1 MIEIKKIC
9 KYFFIISLVLI
20 TVFMLNYFNYRRISN
35 VINRIEYLYL
45 DGKDIN
51 DYVIK
56 EANKIVKNK
65 REKNSNDYFILGYY
79 NLNFSGN
86 KKLAKEYFEKTIENK
101 NNKTSKFAIL
111 YSSNYLC
118 EGYLKNKEFEK
129 AIQCYKDSFESLR
142 PTDYNKYQKI
152 LWSISKKFLNI
163 NSGLNEVLN
172 VYNTIN
178 EYSYKLNNKNKLY
191 LYERLTIVNTI
202 LNKYASAMEYNL
214 KVIDYAVKTKNN
226 QSRYKAAIELG
237 VLAKRI
243 GQYDEALKILN
254 DINYIDVN
262 NEEIKAEL
270 NIYKLINQSDIE
282 ASLGN
287 YDKSLN
293 YLNEINKYKN
303 YINKDKYK
311 HVKSLEN
318 IIRAIC
324 LSGKGDYQ
332 GAINILAESKQD
344 IEENKISFF
353 YDKDIMYYDALADI
367 YFNKGEYDLA
377 IESYEKLLDLSKE
390 RNDLEHI
397 EKALT
402 GLVRASSN
410 TDEYENKDK
419 YINELLYWERF
430 INKNFSENYYNNSIR
445 KYEFNRTRKE
455 NSLIKIVNIIFKF
468 LIIILF
474 LIVFKLKIYYVIN
487 KIRLRKKIKR
497 YLDQNMYFLNYQ
509 PIVDPKKEK
518 IVGFEALLRLKI
530 EDQVVMPNLIINE
543 IEKADMINEVSIWI
557 LNKIISDYGEL
568 TKIRG
573 ISGKFYVSMNISLKE
588 IEDIDFI
595 KKLANILKDSKLYN
609 QKIAIEITEN
619 NKCKDDATVK
629 NNIEYLRRSGF
640 LVALDDFGVEYSNLS
655 MLEKF
660 NFDIIKLDKCFIENI
675 ENSDVNK
682 SIIETSDYLSCT
694 KNKTIVVEGVET
706 INQVDFIKNT
716 NSQKIYIQGYFY
728 SKPLKIEDLKKI
740 DLFNIV

>member
-1 MIEIKKIC
+1 
-9 KYFFIISLVLI
+9 
-20 TVFMLNYFNYRRISN
+20 
-35 VINRIEYLYL
+35 
-45 DGKDIN
+45 
-51 DYVIK
+51 
-56 EANKIVKNK
+56 
-65 REKNSNDYFILGYY
+65 
-79 NLNFSGN
+79 
-86 KKLAKEYFEKTIENK
+86 
-101 NNKTSKFAIL
+101 
-111 YSSNYLC
+111 
-118 EGYLKNKEFEK
+118 
-129 AIQCYKDSFESLR
+129 
-142 PTDYNKYQKI
+142 
-152 LWSISKKFLNI
+152 
-163 NSGLNEVLN
+163 
-172 VYNTIN
+172 
-178 EYSYKLNNKNKLY
+178 
-191 LYERLTIVNTI
+191 
-202 LNKYASAMEYNL
+202 
-214 KVIDYAVKTKNN
+214 
-226 QSRYKAAIELG
+226 
-237 VLAKRI
+237 
-243 GQYDEALKILN
+243 
-254 DINYIDVN
+254 
-262 NEEIKAEL
+262 
-270 NIYKLINQSDIE
+270 
-282 ASLGN
+282 
-287 YDKSLN
+287 
-293 YLNEINKYKN
+293 
-303 YINKDKYK
+303 
-311 HVKSLEN
+311 
-318 IIRAIC
+318 
-324 LSGKGDYQ
+324 
-332 GAINILAESKQD
+332 
-344 IEENKISFF
+344 
-353 YDKDIMYYDALADI
+353 MYYDALADI

-543 IEKADMINEVSIWI
+543 IEKADMINDVSIWI

-573 ISGKFYVSMNISLKE
+573 VSGKFYVSMNISLKE

>member
-1 MIEIKKIC
+1 
-9 KYFFIISLVLI
+9 
-20 TVFMLNYFNYRRISN
+20 
-35 VINRIEYLYL
+35 
-45 DGKDIN
+45 
-51 DYVIK
+51 
-56 EANKIVKNK
+56 
-65 REKNSNDYFILGYY
+65 
-79 NLNFSGN
+79 
-86 KKLAKEYFEKTIENK
+86 
-101 NNKTSKFAIL
+101 
-111 YSSNYLC
+111 
-118 EGYLKNKEFEK
+118 
-129 AIQCYKDSFESLR
+129 
-142 PTDYNKYQKI
+142 
-152 LWSISKKFLNI
+152 
-163 NSGLNEVLN
+163 
-172 VYNTIN
+172 
-178 EYSYKLNNKNKLY
+178 
-191 LYERLTIVNTI
+191 
-202 LNKYASAMEYNL
+202 
-214 KVIDYAVKTKNN
+214 
-226 QSRYKAAIELG
+226 
-237 VLAKRI
+237 
-243 GQYDEALKILN
+243 
-254 DINYIDVN
+254 
-262 NEEIKAEL
+262 
-270 NIYKLINQSDIE
+270 
-282 ASLGN
+282 
-287 YDKSLN
+287 
-293 YLNEINKYKN
+293 
-303 YINKDKYK
+303 
-311 HVKSLEN
+311 
-318 IIRAIC
+318 
-324 LSGKGDYQ
+324 
-332 GAINILAESKQD
+332 
-344 IEENKISFF
+344 
-353 YDKDIMYYDALADI
+353 
-367 YFNKGEYDLA
+367 
-377 IESYEKLLDLSKE
+377 
-390 RNDLEHI
+390 
-397 EKALT
+397 
-402 GLVRASSN
+402 
-410 TDEYENKDK
+410 
-419 YINELLYWERF
+419 
-430 INKNFSENYYNNSIR
+430 
-445 KYEFNRTRKE
+445 
-455 NSLIKIVNIIFKF
+455 

-543 IEKADMINEVSIWI
+543 IEKADMINDVSIWI

-573 ISGKFYVSMNISLKE
+573 VSGKFYVSMNISLKE